1 VKIAKPK
8 LFSNTRDLIISLA
21 VLAVVMV
28 ISVGFTGLCSFNPGP
43 ADKEGAVQEVD
54 IETILKTDA
63 QGLSVPV
70 RLPALPDNWVPN
82 SGRRVSVDGQPSSVA
97 GWVIDGKEFIS
108 LTQTD
113 AATDKA
119 VDAMD
124 DKDGGIREE
133 TGEHRTPAAASSTG
147 KDVTWRI
154 WTGDDSRPLWVADT
168 GDARL
173 LLTGTAGDDQFAT
186 LADAVVK
193 AQPL

>member
-43 ADKEGAVQEVD
+43 ADREGAVQEVD

-82 SGRRVSVDGQPSSVA
+82 SGRRVTVDRQPSSVA

-113 AATDKA
+113 AATDRA

-124 DKDGGIREE
+124 EKDDGIREE
-133 TGEHRTPAAASSTG
+133 TGEHVTPATASSTG
-147 KDVTWRI
+147 KDVTWQI
-154 WTGDDSRPLWVADT
+154 WTGDDARPLWVADT